1 MTAMLLSSIFTPERI
16 FYETYFENAH
26 IQPLVTQNSF
36 EQHRT
41 AQGHCR
47 NGTGACGNVYKKR
60 VALPGRGKSGS
71 TRTLI
76 ATNREDRW
84 IFMYGFEKNERE
96 NITQAELA
104 YLQGIAQIFLTYSSD
119 ELQLAIAKGEFLE
132 VHHDEA

>member
-1 MTAMLLSSIFTPERI
+1 MKRILKTRTFNRWLRKTLLSNTALLKAIAGMERG
-16 FYETYFENAH
+16 
-26 IQPLVTQNSF
+26 LVD
-36 EQHRT
+36 
-41 AQGHCR
+41 ADLG
-47 NGTGACGNVYKKR
+47 GNVYKKR

-76 ATNREDRW
+76 ATNREDLW

>member
-1 MTAMLLSSIFTPERI
+1 MKRILKTRTFNCWLRKTLLSNTALLKAIAEMERG
-16 FYETYFENAH
+16 
-26 IQPLVTQNSF
+26 LVD
-36 EQHRT
+36 
-41 AQGHCR
+41 ADLGGH
-47 NGTGACGNVYKKR
+47 VYKKR

-76 ATNREDRW
+76 ATIREDRW

-104 YLQGIAQIFLTYSSD
+104 YLQGVAQIFLTYSSD
-119 ELQLAIAKGEFLE
+119 ELQLAIAKGEFFK

>member
-1 MTAMLLSSIFTPERI
+1 MKRILKTRTFNRWLRKTLLSNTALLKAIAEMERG
-16 FYETYFENAH
+16 
-26 IQPLVTQNSF
+26 LVD
-36 EQHRT
+36 
-41 AQGHCR
+41 ADLG
-47 NGTGACGNVYKKR
+47 GNVYKKR

>member
-1 MTAMLLSSIFTPERI
+1 MKRILKTRTFNRWLRKTLLSNTALLKAIAEMERG
-16 FYETYFENAH
+16 
-26 IQPLVTQNSF
+26 LVD
-36 EQHRT
+36 
-41 AQGHCR
+41 ADLG
-47 NGTGACGNVYKKR
+47 GNVYKKR

-84 IFMYGFEKNERE
+84 IFMYGFEKNDRE
-96 NITQAELA
+96 NITQAELT
-104 YLQGIAQIFLTYSSD
+104 YLQGVAQIFLAYSSD

>member
-1 MTAMLLSSIFTPERI
+1 MKRILKTRTFDRWLRKTLLSNTALLKAIAGMERG
-16 FYETYFENAH
+16 
-26 IQPLVTQNSF
+26 LVD
-36 EQHRT
+36 
-41 AQGHCR
+41 ADLG
-47 NGTGACGNVYKKR
+47 GNVYKKR
-60 VALPGRGKSGS
+60 AALPGRGKSGS

-76 ATNREDRW
+76 ATTREDRW

>member
-1 MTAMLLSSIFTPERI
+1 MKRILKTCTFNRWLRKTLLSNRALLKAIAEMERG
-16 FYETYFENAH
+16 
-26 IQPLVTQNSF
+26 LVD
-36 EQHRT
+36 
-41 AQGHCR
+41 ADLG
-47 NGTGACGNVYKKR
+47 GNVYKKR

-104 YLQGIAQIFLTYSSD
+104 YLQGVAQIFLTYSSD

>member
-1 MTAMLLSSIFTPERI
+1 MKRILKTRTFNRWLRKTLLSNTALLKAIAGMERG
-16 FYETYFENAH
+16 
-26 IQPLVTQNSF
+26 LVD
-36 EQHRT
+36 
-41 AQGHCR
+41 ADLG
-47 NGTGACGNVYKKR
+47 GNVYKKR

-76 ATNREDRW
+76 ATNREDRL